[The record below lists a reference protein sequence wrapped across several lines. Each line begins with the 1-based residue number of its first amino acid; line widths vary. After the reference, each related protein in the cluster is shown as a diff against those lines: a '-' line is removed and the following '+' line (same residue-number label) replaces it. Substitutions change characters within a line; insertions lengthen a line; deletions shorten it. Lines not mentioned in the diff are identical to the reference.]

1 MGLFKNIQKTV
12 GNAGKILENIL
23 QSYIEFNTPAK
34 QLILKPKTVTFL
46 CRQVESKIEQI
57 ISLTPDDTQGLIAI
71 IQQDKIEVKL
81 HFKPKL
87 ITLKEDCI
95 EGELQLLKQ
104 PDIQSDSLI
113 YKTLIGGWKIFLGG
127 YIPQNVLPEKIKVM
141 GDKIYYTLPRNEV
154 KLLEVLFKTVTPGST
169 LFTDMKAGELIIES
183 AIAVNGNDVN
193 LSELISILKLKSE

>member
-46 CRQVESKIEQI
+46 CHQVESKIEQI

-127 YIPQNVLPEKIKVM
+127 YIPQNVLPEKIKVI

-183 AIAVNGNDVN
+183 AIAINGNDVN